1 MESES
6 ERGTN
11 LLNMG
16 EELRCV
22 GVVTSL
28 HRLVD
33 ALHHWLPPGWK
44 CENESLNLT
53 LWKCESGKVVKVASL
68 HRLVDAFHHWLPPG
82 CGEITF
88 FWEHLF
94 LAQNLTAVVLFSM
107 SPGNLWQPLTRS
119 KKIQKVSLNKKYFK
133 TLLLFTSLRVPQ
145 TTTTPRP
152 QGLFVD
158 QWMTNGRVNRTR
170 NKETN
175 KLRNKTNI

>member
-11 LLNMG
+11 LLDMG
-16 EELRCV
+16 EELCCV

-33 ALHHWLPPGWK
+33 ALHHWLPPG
-44 CENESLNLT
+44 
-53 LWKCESGKVVKVASL
+53 
-68 HRLVDAFHHWLPPG
+68 

-94 LAQNLTAVVLFSM
+94 WVAAQNLTAVVLFSR

-170 NKETN
+170 KKETN

>member
-22 GVVTSL
+22 GVVASL

-33 ALHHWLPPGWK
+33 ALHHWLPPG
-44 CENESLNLT
+44 
-53 LWKCESGKVVKVASL
+53 
-68 HRLVDAFHHWLPPG
+68 
-82 CGEITF
+82 CGDITF

-94 LAQNLTAVVLFSM
+94 FGWQPKIWHPVWFSRY
-107 SPGNLWQPLTRS
+107 PGNLWQPLTRS

-170 NKETN
+170 KKETN